1 MIGMDFVVFLKGLGC
16 DFVKSGLVFWSWVL
30 LKDDFMNYEMFRWFI
45 DYVVEM
51 NWLYCFIDVDWD
63 WKIGYER
70 MQELID
76 YVGIK
81 DVEILLWYNFFG
93 SWNSMIYLF
102 KSKLVDLESW
112 KVEFVW
118 LQ

>member
-1 MIGMDFVVFLKGLGC
+1 MGGGLLFWGEVFFCSFWCIVVVGSLGDIVESMIGMDFVVFLKGLGC

-70 MQELID
+70 M
-76 YVGIK
+76 
-81 DVEILLWYNFFG
+81 
-93 SWNSMIYLF
+93 
-102 KSKLVDLESW
+102 
-112 KVEFVW
+112 
-118 LQ
+118 